1 MHFLNEAITCFIVC
15 QKILRRVFCPWN
27 SLEIIE
33 HMNQSG
39 KSNYHIVQKY
49 TLMAAAV
56 IEKVINTKDDL
67 VDNDPEP
74 SVLCDPFPFVKP
86 GTKPASLL

>member
-1 MHFLNEAITCFIVC
+1 
-15 QKILRRVFCPWN
+15 
-27 SLEIIE
+27 
-33 HMNQSG
+33 
-39 KSNYHIVQKY
+39 
-49 TLMAAAV
+49 MAAAV
-56 IEKVINTKDDL
+56 IEKIINTKDDL